1 MLHHI
6 ITRSKTFYYCSQIL
20 FHVGFGFDF
29 CNDSSQKLVIVQ
41 SAHMVE
47 EYPFSLVLH
56 PCAILKPGLAAIIS
70 GRERE
75 TRDDPLYSLTRVWR
89 ILDMDHKHSQI
100 HADCHFKCERRPG
113 TIDKKASLQNQ
124 PHHLGLCL
132 FPLADSQLKGFSSV
146 AVGLARI
153 TRGKISYLH

>member
-1 MLHHI
+1 MAITSVNNLCLTCSMLHHI
-6 ITRSKTFYYCSQIL
+6 ITRSKTFYCCSQIL

-47 EYPFSLVLH
+47 EYPFSLVLR

-75 TRDDPLYSLTRVWR
+75 TGDDPLYFITL
-89 ILDMDHKHSQI
+89 
-100 HADCHFKCERRPG
+100 
-113 TIDKKASLQNQ
+113 LQ
-124 PHHLGLCL
+124 
-132 FPLADSQLKGFSSV
+132 GFGV
-146 AVGLARI
+146 FWI
-153 TRGKISYLH
+153 